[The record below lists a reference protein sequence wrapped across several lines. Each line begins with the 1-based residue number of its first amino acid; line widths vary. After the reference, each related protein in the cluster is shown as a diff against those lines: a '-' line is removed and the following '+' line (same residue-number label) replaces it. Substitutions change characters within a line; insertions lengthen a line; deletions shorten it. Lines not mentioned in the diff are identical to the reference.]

1 MNPVYGIPLNQ
12 TIITYQDIISDLSDQ
27 IVSKMLLISIIFLS
41 YALWN
46 ILILRETPLI
56 KIEEKVENTITDLLD
71 YLCLVSSLYFI
82 VLYILYI

>member
-1 MNPVYGIPLNQ
+1 MNPVYGNPLNQ
-12 TIITYQDIISDLSDQ
+12 TIITYQDIISDLSNQ

-71 YLCLVSSLYFI
+71 YLCLVTSLYFI